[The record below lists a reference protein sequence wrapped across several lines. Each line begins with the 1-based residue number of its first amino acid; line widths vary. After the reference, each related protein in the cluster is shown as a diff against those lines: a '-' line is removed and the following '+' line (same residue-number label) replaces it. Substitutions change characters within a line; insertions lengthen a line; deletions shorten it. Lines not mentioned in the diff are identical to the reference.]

1 MKRILAILLFLS
13 LLVGCTA
20 SPAKLPQGARSFTD
34 DAGRTVSI
42 AESIMRVVPSGPASQ
57 IVLFAIAPDLMVGLA
72 SEWDKR
78 ADGIIAE
85 EYQKL
90 PYFGQIY
97 SSADLNVEELAA
109 VAPQLIID
117 IGQAKDSIVEDLDTL
132 TAQTGIPAV
141 HIAATLES
149 MPQTY
154 RTLGKLLNREER
166 GEKLAQF
173 CERVYTRT
181 QTIMQSVGENK
192 VDALYITGEEGLN
205 VIAQGSYHAELIDM
219 LTNNVAVLENPS
231 SKGSGNAVD
240 MEQIALWNPELLIF
254 ATGSIYA
261 SVAGRPAWQELS
273 AIQSGNYIESPE
285 APYNWLGTP
294 PSVQRYLGLIWL
306 TAVLY
311 PEFCDYDVK
320 AELMEGYRLFY
331 GCELSEEQYA
341 ALTQNAF
348 LPQ

>member
-1 MKRILAILLFLS
+1 MKRIIALVLMLA
-13 LLVGCTA
+13 LLVGC
-20 SPAKLPQGARSFTD
+20 SAKPEKKSEAARSFTD

-42 AESIMRVVPSGPASQ
+42 DAEITRIVASGPASQ
-57 IVLFAIAPDLMVGLA
+57 IVLFAIAPDLLVGLA
-72 SEWDKR
+72 SKWDGNSN
-78 ADGIIAE
+78 GIVAE
-85 EYQKL
+85 EYLSL

-97 SSADLNVEELAA
+97 GSSDLNVEELAA

-117 IGQAKDSIVEDLDTL
+117 IGEAKDTIVEDLDTL
-132 TAQTGIPAV
+132 TTQTGIPAV
-141 HIAATLES
+141 HIAATLET

-154 RTLGKLLNREER
+154 RTLGKLLNREAR
-166 GEKLAQF
+166 GEELAQF

-181 QTIMQSVGENK
+181 KSIMQSVGEDK

-205 VIAQGSYHAELIDM
+205 VIAQGSYHAELLDL

-254 ATGSIYA
+254 SSGSIYS
-261 SVAGRPAWQELS
+261 SVAELPAWQELS
-273 AIQSGNYIESPE
+273 AVQAGSYIESPE
-285 APYNWLGTP
+285 GPYNWLGTP

-311 PEFCDYDVK
+311 PEYCDYDVK
-320 AELMEGYRLFY
+320 AEIMEYYRLFY
-331 GCELSEEQYA
+331 GCELTEEQYA

-348 LPQ
+348 LP

>member
-1 MKRILAILLFLS
+1 MKRILAIVLLLA
-13 LLVGCTA
+13 LLVGCATT
-20 SPAKLPQGARSFTD
+20 PAKQPEGACSFTD

-42 AESIMRVVPSGPASQ
+42 AAQITRIVPSGPASQ

-72 SEWDKR
+72 SKWDEK

-85 EYQKL
+85 EYREL
-90 PYFGQIY
+90 PYFGELY
-97 SSADLNVEELAA
+97 SSADLNVEALAA
-109 VAPQLIID
+109 AAPQLIID
-117 IGQAKDSIVEDLDTL
+117 IGQAKKTAVEDLDSL

-141 HIAATLES
+141 HIHATLES

-166 GEKLAQF
+166 GEELAQF
-173 CERVYTRT
+173 CERVYART
-181 QTIMQSVGENK
+181 QRIMQTVGENK

-205 VIAQGSYHAELIDM
+205 VIAHGSYHAELLDM
-219 LTNNVAVLENPS
+219 LTNNLAVLENPS
-231 SKGSGNAVD
+231 SKGMGNAVD

-254 ATGSIYA
+254 ASGSIYS
-261 SVAGRPAWQELS
+261 SVAQRPAWQEMS
-273 AIQSGNYIESPE
+273 AVQSGNYIEAPE

-311 PEFCDYDVK
+311 PEYCDYDVK
-320 AELMEGYRLFY
+320 AEIMEYYRLFY
-331 GCELSEEQYA
+331 GCELAEEQYT

-348 LPQ
+348 FPQ